1 MKMDFSKMQIT
12 FKFRLEEL
20 ENMIEVYARQPMKGE
35 LEEGVRRDLRNIR
48 LNIEEIINTEKEA
61 AKVRP
66 SEEDILV
73 AASPTSVEHIK

>member
-20 ENMIEVYARQPMKGE
+20 ENMIEVYARQPMKDE
-35 LEEGVRRDLRNIR
+35 LEEGIRRDLRNIR
-48 LNIEEIINTEKEA
+48 MNIEKIINIEKEA

-66 SEEDILV
+66 SEEDKVV
-73 AASPTSVEHIK
+73 AANPTSVERIK

>member
-1 MKMDFSKMQIT
+1 
-12 FKFRLEEL
+12 
-20 ENMIEVYARQPMKGE
+20 MIEVYARQPMKGE

-48 LNIEEIINTEKEA
+48 LNIEEIINTEKKA

-73 AASPTSVEHIK
+73 AANPTSVEHIK

>member
-1 MKMDFSKMQIT
+1 MKMDFSKIQIT

-48 LNIEEIINTEKEA
+48 LNIEEIINTEKKA

-73 AASPTSVEHIK
+73 AANPTSVELIK

>member
-1 MKMDFSKMQIT
+1 
-12 FKFRLEEL
+12 
-20 ENMIEVYARQPMKGE
+20 MIEVYARQPMKGE

-73 AASPTSVEHIK
+73 AANPTSVEHIK